1 MFGRSKKTTSKEARI
16 TGAAS
21 TASAGGAIAGI
32 HNVCHSICILA
43 VAVLSVFGVM
53 IAADSLMWLQ
63 DLALPFWTFGVAMLA
78 LTMLMRMGMGPCISL
93 KLLIANTGLLII
105 GVPFVQM
112 QPFAPVFW
120 VAGSAVTMYAVLWYL
135 DERLSLNLRRI

>member
-1 MFGRSKKTTSKEARI
+1 MFGCSKKTTSKEARI

-32 HNVCHSICILA
+32 HNVCHSLCL
-43 VAVLSVFGVM
+43 VAVVMLSTLGIS

-78 LTMLMRMGMGPCISL
+78 LTMVMRMRMGPCISL
-93 KLLIANTGLLII
+93 KLLVANTGLLII
-105 GVPFVQM
+105 GVPFVQV

-120 VAGSAVTMYAVLWYL
+120 AAGAVVAIYAVLWYL
-135 DERLSLNLRRI
+135 NERFSLNLLSD